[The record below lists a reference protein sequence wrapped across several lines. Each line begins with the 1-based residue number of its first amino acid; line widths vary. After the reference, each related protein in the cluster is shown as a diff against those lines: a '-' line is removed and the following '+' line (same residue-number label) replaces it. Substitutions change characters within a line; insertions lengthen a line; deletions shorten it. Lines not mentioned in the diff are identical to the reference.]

1 MATFAPARPS
11 ALAITL
17 PNPVELPVTSAT
29 LSLRENNSLLMM
41 GGGYARTTAG
51 ARITLELKGPAN
63 PSASVLRSR

>member
-29 LSLRENNSLLMM
+29 LPFKEKRSLLMNKQKNNDPKVIRKPL
-41 GGGYARTTAG
+41 GN
-51 ARITLELKGPAN
+51 L
-63 PSASVLRSR
+63 